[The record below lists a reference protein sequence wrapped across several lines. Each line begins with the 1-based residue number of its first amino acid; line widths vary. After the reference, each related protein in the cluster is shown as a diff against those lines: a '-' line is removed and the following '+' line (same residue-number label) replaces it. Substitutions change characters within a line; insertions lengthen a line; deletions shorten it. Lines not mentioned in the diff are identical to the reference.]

1 MSDPQQNKD
10 EAVEETF
17 ISHLVELRDR
27 IIRAGVSVIV
37 VFIGLVYWAPD
48 IFKLLARPLMQNL
61 PKDGKMIVTDVT
73 GSFFVPMKVTMLVAF
88 VIALPFV
95 LYQIWAFVAPGLYQ
109 HEKKL
114 VAPLVGSSY
123 TLFLCGMAFAYF
135 VVFPTIFR
143 VMAHYN
149 APLGAEM
156 TTDIDNYLSFVLTMF
171 IAFGVTFEVPIVVV
185 LLARMGVVSIK
196 KLKEIRPY
204 VIVGAF
210 VISAVVTPPDVFSQ
224 LILAIPLI
232 VLYEAGIIA
241 ARIDRRQGWREEAGR
256 RGGCGVGFVRRHEQ
270 SKKGSFA
277 RSVPLAFCSCANRCA
292 STLSLVALTLIALVV
307 LGQLRRARLGRT
319 LADRHVHVQ
328 FLVLAHQV
336 DLHRRPRLD
345 LRDDVQ
351 QARGVG
357 DRVVVDADED
367 VARLDA
373 RLVGRS
379 ALQHARDDRARF
391 LRQART
397 IPRSPASRPAARRR
411 SSRAS
416 PCPS

>member
-1 MSDPQQNKD
+1 MSDPQQTQD
-10 EAVEETF
+10 EGTEETF

-27 IIRAGVSVIV
+27 IIRAGLAVIV
-37 VFIGLVYWAPD
+37 VFVGLVYWAPD
-48 IFKLLARPLMQNL
+48 IFRLLARPLMQNL

-88 VIALPFV
+88 VIALPIV

-114 VAPLVGSSY
+114 VGPLVGSSY

-171 IAFGVTFEVPIVVV
+171 IAFGVTFEVPIIVV
-185 LLARMGVVSIK
+185 LLVRMNVLTIK
-196 KLKEIRPY
+196 KLREIRPY

-210 VISAVVTPPDVFSQ
+210 IISAVVTPPDVFSQ

-241 ARIDRRQGWREEAGR
+241 ARLI
-256 RGGCGVGFVRRHEQ
+256 VGKQ
-270 SKKGSFA
+270 
-277 RSVPLAFCSCANRCA
+277 
-292 STLSLVALTLIALVV
+292 
-307 LGQLRRARLGRT
+307 
-319 LADRHVHVQ
+319 
-328 FLVLAHQV
+328 
-336 DLHRRPRLD
+336 
-345 LRDDVQ
+345 
-351 QARGVG
+351 
-357 DRVVVDADED
+357 
-367 VARLDA
+367 
-373 RLVGRS
+373 
-379 ALQHARDDRARF
+379 
-391 LRQART
+391 
-397 IPRSPASRPAARRR
+397 PAAVTDE
-411 SSRAS
+411 AS
-416 PCPS
+416 PPD

>member
-1 MSDPQQNKD
+1 VSDPQQTQD
-10 EAVEETF
+10 EGTEETF

-27 IIRAGVSVIV
+27 IIRAGISVIV
-37 VFIGLVYWAPD
+37 VFVGLVYWAPD
-48 IFKLLARPLMQNL
+48 IFRLLARPLMQNL
-61 PKDGKMIVTDVT
+61 PRDGKMIVTDVT

-171 IAFGVTFEVPIVVV
+171 LAFGVTFEVPIIVV
-185 LLARMGVVSIK
+185 LLVRMGVLTVK

-210 VISAVVTPPDVFSQ
+210 IVAAVVTPPDVFSQ
-224 LILAIPLI
+224 LILALPLI

-241 ARIDRRQGWREEAGR
+241 ARLFVGSGEKKASDESEAT
-256 RGGCGVGFVRRHEQ
+256 
-270 SKKGSFA
+270 S
-277 RSVPLAFCSCANRCA
+277 
-292 STLSLVALTLIALVV
+292 
-307 LGQLRRARLGRT
+307 
-319 LADRHVHVQ
+319 
-328 FLVLAHQV
+328 
-336 DLHRRPRLD
+336 
-345 LRDDVQ
+345 
-351 QARGVG
+351 
-357 DRVVVDADED
+357 
-367 VARLDA
+367 
-373 RLVGRS
+373 
-379 ALQHARDDRARF
+379 
-391 LRQART
+391 
-397 IPRSPASRPAARRR
+397 
-411 SSRAS
+411 
-416 PCPS
+416 

>member
-1 MSDPQQNKD
+1 MSDPQQTQD
-10 EAVEETF
+10 EGTEETF

-27 IIRAGVSVIV
+27 IIRAGLAVIV
-37 VFIGLVYWAPD
+37 VFVGLVYWAPD
-48 IFKLLARPLMQNL
+48 IFRLLARPLMQNL

-88 VIALPFV
+88 VIALPIV

-114 VAPLVGSSY
+114 VGPLVGSSY

-171 IAFGVTFEVPIVVV
+171 IAFGVTFEVPIIVV
-185 LLARMGVVSIK
+185 LLVRMNVLTIK
-196 KLKEIRPY
+196 KLREIRPY

-210 VISAVVTPPDVFSQ
+210 IISAVVTPPDVFSQ

-241 ARIDRRQGWREEAGR
+241 ARLI
-256 RGGCGVGFVRRHEQ
+256 VGKQTAV
-270 SKKGSFA
+270 
-277 RSVPLAFCSCANRCA
+277 
-292 STLSLVALTLIALVV
+292 T
-307 LGQLRRARLGRT
+307 
-319 LADRHVHVQ
+319 
-328 FLVLAHQV
+328 
-336 DLHRRPRLD
+336 
-345 LRDDVQ
+345 
-351 QARGVG
+351 
-357 DRVVVDADED
+357 DE
-367 VARLDA
+367 
-373 RLVGRS
+373 
-379 ALQHARDDRARF
+379 
-391 LRQART
+391 T
-397 IPRSPASRPAARRR
+397 SPPD
-411 SSRAS
+411 
-416 PCPS
+416 

>member
-1 MSDPQQNKD
+1 MSDPQNQN
-10 EAVEETF
+10 EGTEETF

-27 IIRAGVSVIV
+27 IIRAGISVIV
-37 VFIGLVYWAPD
+37 VFVGLVYWAPD
-48 IFKLLARPLMQNL
+48 IFRLLARPLMNNL

-88 VIALPFV
+88 VIALPIV

-114 VAPLVGSSY
+114 VGPLVGSSY

-171 IAFGVTFEVPIVVV
+171 LAFGVTFEVPIVVV
-185 LLARMGVVSIK
+185 LLVRMNVLTIK

-241 ARIDRRQGWREEAGR
+241 ARL
-256 RGGCGVGFVRRHEQ
+256 FV
-270 SKKGSFA
+270 SK
-277 RSVPLAFCSCANRCA
+277 P
-292 STLSLVALTLIALVV
+292 
-307 LGQLRRARLGRT
+307 
-319 LADRHVHVQ
+319 
-328 FLVLAHQV
+328 
-336 DLHRRPRLD
+336 
-345 LRDDVQ
+345 
-351 QARGVG
+351 
-357 DRVVVDADED
+357 
-367 VARLDA
+367 VARA
-373 RLVGRS
+373 ENEGG
-379 ALQHARDDRARF
+379 A
-391 LRQART
+391 
-397 IPRSPASRPAARRR
+397 AS
-411 SSRAS
+411 
-416 PCPS
+416 

>member
-1 MSDPQQNKD
+1 VSDPQNTQN
-10 EAVEETF
+10 EGTEETF

-27 IIRAGVSVIV
+27 IIRAGLAVIV

-48 IFKLLARPLMQNL
+48 IFRLLARPLMQNL

-88 VIALPFV
+88 VIALPVV

-114 VAPLVGSSY
+114 VGPLVASSY
-123 TLFLCGMAFAYF
+123 SLFLCGMAFAYF

-185 LLARMGVVSIK
+185 LLVRMNVVTLK

-241 ARIDRRQGWREEAGR
+241 ARLI
-256 RGGCGVGFVRRHEQ
+256 VGKQ
-270 SKKGSFA
+270 
-277 RSVPLAFCSCANRCA
+277 P
-292 STLSLVALTLIALVV
+292 
-307 LGQLRRARLGRT
+307 
-319 LADRHVHVQ
+319 
-328 FLVLAHQV
+328 
-336 DLHRRPRLD
+336 
-345 LRDDVQ
+345 
-351 QARGVG
+351 
-357 DRVVVDADED
+357 VVVEDA
-367 VARLDA
+367 
-373 RLVGRS
+373 S
-379 ALQHARDDRARF
+379 
-391 LRQART
+391 
-397 IPRSPASRPAARRR
+397 SPPG
-411 SSRAS
+411 
-416 PCPS
+416 

>member
-1 MSDPQQNKD
+1 MSDPQHTQD
-10 EAVEETF
+10 EGTEETF

-27 IIRAGVSVIV
+27 IIRAGLAVIV
-37 VFIGLVYWAPD
+37 VFVGLVYWAPD
-48 IFKLLARPLMQNL
+48 IFRLLARPLMMNL

-88 VIALPFV
+88 VIALPIV

-114 VAPLVGSSY
+114 VGPLVGSSY

-156 TTDIDNYLSFVLTMF
+156 TTDINNYLSFVLTMF

-185 LLARMGVVSIK
+185 LLVRMNVLTIK

-210 VISAVVTPPDVFSQ
+210 VVSAVVTPPDVFSQ

-241 ARIDRRQGWREEAGR
+241 ARLI
-256 RGGCGVGFVRRHEQ
+256 VGKQPV
-270 SKKGSFA
+270 
-277 RSVPLAFCSCANRCA
+277 
-292 STLSLVALTLIALVV
+292 VA
-307 LGQLRRARLGRT
+307 
-319 LADRHVHVQ
+319 
-328 FLVLAHQV
+328 
-336 DLHRRPRLD
+336 
-345 LRDDVQ
+345 
-351 QARGVG
+351 
-357 DRVVVDADED
+357 ED
-367 VARLDA
+367 
-373 RLVGRS
+373 
-379 ALQHARDDRARF
+379 
-391 LRQART
+391 
-397 IPRSPASRPAARRR
+397 
-411 SSRAS
+411 AS
-416 PCPS
+416 PPN

>member
-27 IIRAGVSVIV
+27 IIRAGISVIV

-156 TTDIDNYLSFVLTMF
+156 TTDIDNYLSFVLDD
-171 IAFGVTFEVPIVVV
+171 VHRVRRDV
-185 LLARMGVVSIK
+185 R
-196 KLKEIRPY
+196 
-204 VIVGAF
+204 GADRGRAAGAHGRR
-210 VISAVVTPPDVFSQ
+210 VDQEAEGNPAVCDRRRFRHFSCRDAAGRF
-224 LILAIPLI
+224 LAIDS
-232 VLYEAGIIA
+232 
-241 ARIDRRQGWREEAGR
+241 RD
-256 RGGCGVGFVRRHEQ
+256 
-270 SKKGSFA
+270 S
-277 RSVPLAFCSCANRCA
+277 
-292 STLSLVALTLIALVV
+292 
-307 LGQLRRARLGRT
+307 
-319 LADRHVHVQ
+319 ADR
-328 FLVLAHQV
+328 
-336 DLHRRPRLD
+336 
-345 LRDDVQ
+345 
-351 QARGVG
+351 
-357 DRVVVDADED
+357 
-367 VARLDA
+367 
-373 RLVGRS
+373 
-379 ALQHARDDRARF
+379 AL
-391 LRQART
+391 
-397 IPRSPASRPAARRR
+397 
-411 SSRAS
+411 
-416 PCPS
+416 

>member
-1 MSDPQQNKD
+1 VSDPQQNQ
-10 EAVEETF
+10 EEGSEETF

-27 IIRAGVSVIV
+27 IIRAGIAVVV
-37 VFIGLVYWAPD
+37 VFLGLVYWAPD
-48 IFKLLARPLMQNL
+48 IFRLLARPLMQNL

-88 VIALPFV
+88 VIALPVV

-114 VAPLVGSSY
+114 VAPLVASSY

-185 LLARMGVVSIK
+185 LLVRMGVVTVK

-210 VISAVVTPPDVFSQ
+210 VIAAVVTPPDVFSQ
-224 LILAIPLI
+224 LILALPLV

-241 ARIDRRQGWREEAGR
+241 ARIFIGTGE
-256 RGGCGVGFVRRHEQ
+256 
-270 SKKGSFA
+270 KKA
-277 RSVPLAFCSCANRCA
+277 
-292 STLSLVALTLIALVV
+292 
-307 LGQLRRARLGRT
+307 
-319 LADRHVHVQ
+319 
-328 FLVLAHQV
+328 
-336 DLHRRPRLD
+336 
-345 LRDDVQ
+345 
-351 QARGVG
+351 
-357 DRVVVDADED
+357 ADE
-367 VARLDA
+367 
-373 RLVGRS
+373 S
-379 ALQHARDDRARF
+379 
-391 LRQART
+391 QAT
-397 IPRSPASRPAARRR
+397 S
-411 SSRAS
+411 
-416 PCPS
+416 

>member
-1 MSDPQQNKD
+1 VSDPQQTQD
-10 EAVEETF
+10 EGTEETF

-27 IIRAGVSVIV
+27 IIRAGLAVIV

-48 IFKLLARPLMQNL
+48 IFRLLARPLMQNL

-73 GSFFVPMKVTMLVAF
+73 GSFFVPMKVTMMVAF
-88 VIALPFV
+88 VIALPIV

-114 VAPLVGSSY
+114 VGPLVASSY

-149 APLGAEM
+149 APLGAQM

-185 LLARMGVVSIK
+185 LLVRMNVLTIK

-241 ARIDRRQGWREEAGR
+241 ARLI
-256 RGGCGVGFVRRHEQ
+256 VGKQ
-270 SKKGSFA
+270 
-277 RSVPLAFCSCANRCA
+277 P
-292 STLSLVALTLIALVV
+292 VV
-307 LGQLRRARLGRT
+307 I
-319 LADRHVHVQ
+319 
-328 FLVLAHQV
+328 
-336 DLHRRPRLD
+336 
-345 LRDDVQ
+345 
-351 QARGVG
+351 
-357 DRVVVDADED
+357 ED
-367 VARLDA
+367 
-373 RLVGRS
+373 
-379 ALQHARDDRARF
+379 
-391 LRQART
+391 
-397 IPRSPASRPAARRR
+397 
-411 SSRAS
+411 AS
-416 PCPS
+416 PPSS